1 LSGTTQVSRYQ
12 KGKTNLDF
20 TEARGSE
27 WQWHQQG
34 HMQVCNSLQTDN
46 HASTPLLSRA
56 DTTLH
61 YIIVYRAYRVL
72 AASQRRRPRELVSA
86 GFFVHKVRPTYGRG
100 QLRILAAGRTHKHDH
115 RAPAG
120 LNAMTRR
127 TVGIAQSQKS
137 VGERQH
143 RVSVARIERT
153 PLSTLL
159 GLTTTCQTT
168 RAKCR

>member
-1 LSGTTQVSRYQ
+1 
-12 KGKTNLDF
+12 
-20 TEARGSE
+20 
-27 WQWHQQG
+27 
-34 HMQVCNSLQTDN
+34 MQVCNSLQTDN
-46 HASTPLLSRA
+46 HASTPPLSRA

-86 GFFVHKVRPTYGRG
+86 VFFVHKVRPTDGRG
-100 QLRILAAGRTHKHDH
+100 QLRVLAAGRTHKHDH

-120 LNAMTRR
+120 LDAMTRR

-137 VGERQH
+137 VGDRQC
-143 RVSVARIERT
+143 RVSVARVERT